1 MLNRIPVYKSN
12 KNYEKYLDLLL
23 FNNHHMTIKKLI
35 NSFIRKLIIRHGFEE
50 IFEKYFIQKNLS

>member
-23 FNNHHMTIKKLI
+23 FNNHYMSIKKLV
-35 NSFIRKLIIRHGFEE
+35 NF
-50 IFEKYFIQKNLS
+50 LSKSYE